1 MQGTDEMRDRLVN
14 EFAENYME
22 KLFYFCLKKTGN
34 NAEAE
39 DLTQDIAYQIIAS
52 LNNGTVPAS
61 FHGWVWQIARNR
73 YSAWAKRKHDRAESV
88 TGSDI
93 GDYEIADGDE
103 SVLDKMI
110 HTEQM
115 ALLRRELAFI
125 KSDYRDIVV
134 AYYIEDK
141 KVSVIASD
149 LSLPVNTVKSRLLR
163 AREILK
169 EGMDMARTFGKRSY
183 APEDI
188 NIASSGPQPNGLPDS
203 AIRSK
208 ISKNILLEA
217 SNNPS
222 TIEELSVE
230 LGIALPYME
239 EEVENLYNAT
249 LLAKQ
254 GDKYVTNFFIMGSD
268 CKKEVYSTLRKEA
281 KERSRLLR
289 EFIDDR
295 LGDIRALG
303 IAGEHIDDNTL
314 RWWLVPN
321 LIDRLITKT
330 NNNGDTWCAPK
341 RANGDTWGVVGYE
354 SFELP
359 ESTASGQNGCGNGQ
373 NMFWAYTFMD
383 YNMGN
388 QCGTPEYEEAMLLM
402 DCIRNNRKAE
412 SFSEIDKNIWDGIDG
427 LYAHLA
433 VDGRIIPDVIVLTD
447 DILKKIYALFEGDP
461 NYAALIHNTTDAYNK
476 IESIFKKNSHKVLHD
491 SLSYYIRM
499 EMTAMRMMAV
509 HDLVESGLL
518 KLADD
523 PAKSTLGMYIV
534 LK

>member
-52 LNNGTVPAS
+52 LNKGTVPVS
-61 FHGWVWQIARNR
+61 FNGWVWQIARNR
-73 YSAWAKRKHDRAESV
+73 YSTWSKRKHDRAESV

-183 APEDI
+183 NPE
-188 NIASSGPQPNGLPDS
+188 NIVFHASGRQPSGLPWT
-203 AIRSK
+203 AVGRQIP
-208 ISKNILLEA
+208 KNILLEA

-239 EEVENLYNAT
+239 EEVETLYNAT

-254 GDKYVTNFFIMGSD
+254 GDKYVTNFFIFD
-268 CKKEVYSTLRKEA
+268 KESILDIYNTMRDSSE
-281 KERSRLLR
+281 ERSKLISELI
-289 EFIDDR
+289 EEKI
-295 LGDIRALG
+295 GEIRSLG
-303 IAGEHIDDNTL
+303 ICGEHIDDNIL
-314 RWWLVPN
+314 RWLLIPRLVDL
-321 LIDRLITKT
+321 LILLVTDK
-330 NNNGDTWCAPK
+330 NYCDPPK
-341 RANGDTWGVVGYE
+341 RTNGESWGFIGYE
-354 SFELP
+354 EVELP
-359 ESTASGQNGCGNGQ
+359 ENVDMGHNGSGIKDCDMWKYDFADVDFGNHPYRLMEQ
-373 NMFWAYTFMD
+373 DELA
-383 YNMGN
+383 
-388 QCGTPEYEEAMLLM
+388 LLC
-402 DCIRNNRKAE
+402 DCIRGGRKVD
-412 SFSEIDKNIWDGIDG
+412 SFTGIEAKLWERIDG
-427 LYAHLA
+427 RYAHA
-433 VDGRIIPDVIVLTD
+433 SADGVIIPDIIVMTEEKMNRIEKIFESGKTFGAL
-447 DILKKIYALFEGDP
+447 LKIFTETYDKI
-461 NYAALIHNTTDAYNK
+461 NK
-476 IESIFKKNSHKVLHD
+476 ILSRNSNKLLHKSIAYHIGMEMFK
-491 SLSYYIRM
+491 IRM
-499 EMTAMRMMAV
+499 MTV
-509 HDLVESGLL
+509 HDLMDSE
-518 KLADD
+518 
-523 PAKSTLGMYIV
+523 YIKAV
-534 LK
+534 DCASVGEYLVMK